1 MAVAITGTPTAKPT
15 NLAWSRSGKTF
26 TLTWEATEQ
35 DATDENNS
43 SRVENT
49 HVYICFER
57 LGMGNT
63 WIYRKFDGIGGECT
77 YTFGD
82 EKYLEDRAKKILNDS
97 YIFFSNTH
105 DNGSQVKLPEVS
117 FTTPTAPT
125 PTINYD
131 YTTGA
136 VTFKIEG
143 SEAVFKAPRSNYSMT
158 AYRAGVINGS
168 GVSKTT
174 VLPTTKCL
182 GWDSN
187 TEYTY
192 SKEITEEAKLAQQGD
207 YIFYT
212 LDAQALGMASSSSQK
227 TAYLRIQWPEA
238 PVIQG
243 FYKTTSGANVLV
255 APKKTITGIDRAN
268 VTYQLQ
274 VQCGSTAESGW
285 ENIGE
290 EFESTVVSLPLEDA
304 DIHPEAGQHVYI
316 RVVAT
321 YFGRSTPS
329 SYWQVDDKYYY
340 CANPSY
346 STTDDVRVEK
356 VTPNDDTTS
365 INLVLSYA
373 LDNSYNATL
382 LTYSTDAYAWKST
395 KEPETFEMPDSKWQD
410 AESQSSYTDYLSS
423 SITLADL
430 EEDTTY
436 YLRARR
442 YNTADTNITS
452 LYSEM
457 VSCNTSQTGLG
468 AVVLSA
474 PASAVINQKVKF
486 TWTMP
491 TLPDGYVVKQWV
503 LKDNG
508 SGIAS
513 GKYGTSCEY
522 TFTKTKNH
530 PCLIEITVYN
540 RDTGG
545 ATSTLKSEYTT
556 VEVINDPTLVFA
568 ISPPTTL
575 TTLPLSFKIGSG
587 DASAKIQVNI
597 LNETG
602 TKRIMPN
609 GAEEQCAGDIVYS
622 QTGYGSVTCSIND
635 GTNFWNNGQYIIQ
648 AVATDEGIQSN
659 TLTRRFNVNYSAK
672 LSAPTRDNVKITPV
686 GKAVNI
692 AVKNLDS
699 DITCEIY
706 RSTVDGRSSLITDGL
721 TINSSQNYACDRFAP
736 YALDGTCKY
745 IILVKNAQ
753 NQYAYGEY
761 EYTLKAGVLRF
772 DWDSNSIE
780 LPYNI
785 EISDEVDKQFEQQV
799 YLDGTQ
805 RGSWG
810 ASVTRTATL
819 STDTVYIKDK
829 AVQEKVRK
837 LARYQG
843 AVFVR
848 TPLGQAYCANVDV
861 KDISKAYNSNVM
873 AVEFECT
880 EIDLTSEFNAQSEII
895 VSSEV
900 VV

>member
-1 MAVAITGTPTAKPT
+1 MAVTITGAPRAVPT
-15 NLAWSRSGKTF
+15 NISWSRNGETV
-26 TLTWEATEQ
+26 TLTWEASTS
-35 DATDENNS
+35 DADSESNEY
-43 SRVENT
+43 RVESA
-49 HVYICFER
+49 Y
-57 LGMGNT
+57 
-63 WIYRKFDGIGGECT
+63 
-77 YTFGD
+77 
-82 EKYLEDRAKKILNDS
+82 
-97 YIFFSNTH
+97 
-105 DNGSQVKLPEVS
+105 VKLQYTLVGQRYS
-117 FTTPTAPT
+117 QTVTTTLSGVAGEYSWSMGTKNINWISGSVKFKNSKGESRESNSLSMTFSTPPT
-125 PTINYD
+125 PTSSLAYD

-136 VTFKIEG
+136 VTCKLEG
-143 SEAVFKAPRSNYSMT
+143 SEAVFLRPRSKYQMKVEKY
-158 AYRAGVINGS
+158 AYIS
-168 GVSKTT
+168 GKGTSTT
-174 VLPTTKCL
+174 PLSTLDCL

-187 TEYTY
+187 TEQYTY
-192 SKEITEEAKLAQQGD
+192 SKELTEETQLTTEND
-207 YIFYT
+207 YITYT
-212 LDAQALGMASSSSQK
+212 LKTWAVGPAGTVYSSSDSV
-227 TAYLRIQWPEA
+227 LRISYPKA
-238 PVIQG
+238 PVIQS
-243 FYKTTSGANVLV
+243 FTKTTNGANIIIKYTDV
-255 APKKTITGIDRAN
+255 TGINRAD
-268 VTYQLQ
+268 VSIKLQ
-274 VQCGSTAESGW
+274 VQYALPNASLPESGW
-285 ENIGE
+285 EDIGE
-290 EFESTVVSLPLEDA
+290 EFTSSIVSLPVSDA
-304 DIHPEAGQHVYI
+304 DIQPEAGQYVYF
-316 RVVAT
+316 RAVAT

-329 SYWQVDDKYYY
+329 ASYSNNYYY
-340 CANPSY
+340 HPNPSY
-346 STTDDVRVEK
+346 KDATNIFIEK
-356 VTPNDDTTS
+356 ATPNEDTAS
-365 INLVLSYA
+365 INLIIGYGSTG
-373 LDNSYNATL
+373 DHNATRL
-382 LTYSTDAYAWKST
+382 SYSTDAYAWKST
-395 KEPETFEMPDSKWQD
+395 KEPETFEMPDNIWQD
-410 AESQSSYTDYLSS
+410 AESQSTHSGYKSS
-423 SITLADL
+423 SITLAGL

-436 YLRARR
+436 YLRAQR
-442 YNTADTNITS
+442 YNAATTSIVS

-457 VSCNTSQTGLG
+457 VACNTSQAETG

-474 PASAVINQKVKF
+474 PSTIIKGKESTF
-486 TWTMP
+486 TWTYP
-491 TLPDGYVVKQWV
+491 TLPKNYYIKNWTLKNATNNKGVKT
-503 LKDNG
+503 G
-508 SGIAS
+508 TTE
-513 GKYGTSCEY
+513 TSCTY
-522 TFTKTKNH
+522 ALSTDTSF
-530 PCLIEITVYN
+530 CLDVTCYN
-540 RDTGG
+540 D
-545 ATSTLKSEYTT
+545 KSGSYIHLESNSVQVGVETDPALSWTT
-556 VEVINDPTLVFA
+556 T
-568 ISPPTTL
+568 PPTTL
-575 TTLPLSFKIGSG
+575 TTLPLLFKIGSG
-587 DASAKIQVNI
+587 NASAKIQVNI

-648 AVATDEGIQSN
+648 AVATVEGIQSN
-659 TLTRRFNVNYSAK
+659 TLTRRFNVNYSTK

-692 AVKNLDS
+692 TVKNLDS

-706 RSTVDGRSSLITDGL
+706 RSTVDGRSALITDGL
-721 TINSSQNYACDRFAP
+721 TINASQNYACDRFAP

-843 AVFVR
+843 TVFVR

-895 VSSEV
+895 ASSEV